1 MQTSITKSVTPT
13 SKLII
18 INILCKKSNIMLFL
32 IIFKIYINTSNVINI
47 SIIAIQKKETINTP
61 KIYYQII
68 SFILDHK
75 KLNPG
80 CIL

>member
-47 SIIAIQKKETINTP
+47 SIIAIQKKRNH
-61 KIYYQII
+61 KY
-68 SFILDHK
+68 SKNILS
-75 KLNPG
+75 NN
-80 CIL
+80 ILHS